1 MQDSQ
6 WTLQEQ
12 IFQKTEGSPKFPI
25 EVFIWRI
32 SPYLKK
38 LWNRVTYWMTHQIGV
53 TKKTQNPELYF
64 TAER

>member
-38 LWNRVTYWMTHQIGV
+38 LWNREWHTEWH
-53 TKKTQNPELYF
+53 TK
-64 TAER
+64 